1 MKFFY
6 FKKEYLNYFQRNK
19 FVFLVYKI
27 QQMNKYLVV
36 ILALWLNFVNAQN
49 EAVDKFKFLKKIDNI
64 NYLNDAN
71 NKSSIDS
78 LQLIIDNNS
87 NDTIK
92 GYFYRIQAKFLIN
105 QLEYDAA
112 LKSLDK
118 SIAFYKNANNSIGI
132 IKSMMNKGGVLY
144 QKGETKNATQEYV
157 NALAIAE
164 KKGYKNEIAA
174 LYKNIGLVYYSQG
187 KTKEALTYNNKAL
200 AIFNQLK
207 SKKDIAATYVNIG
220 NCYFDDYQ
228 PQNALLNYNKAL
240 KLSKETNDNQTIA
253 KLYNN
258 IGSVYINDL
267 QDTIKGIN
275 YLLDALAIKKQMN
288 NQNDLIIQYNNIA
301 AVYLDIK
308 KYDLALSYNDKAFEL
323 ASKSGNL
330 EELINVYDTYAL
342 INSAKKDFKKA
353 YDYHKLYSKTKDSL
367 LNIDNLKAVE
377 EINTK
382 YQTAEKEK
390 QLLQK
395 EAEAKKKTTTI
406 IILSLLAL
414 FIAIVGF
421 LIYRQQRL
429 KNVQQKQ
436 EFELQ
441 SAIAQI
447 ENQNKLHEQRL
458 AISRDLHD
466 NIGAQLTF
474 IISSVENLKFG
485 FPTMENSI
493 KNHLTKI
500 SDFTK
505 TTIVELRDT
514 IWAMNANEFTFDDL
528 SSRIYNFI
536 EKAQSAK
543 ESTTFKFTVDESL
556 KNSKFSSLEGVNLYR
571 TIQEAVNNA
580 IKYADANEVSIQV
593 QPIENGITI
602 GISDNGKGFDLDT
615 IDLGNGIVNM
625 QKRIEEIG
633 GVFKIKSELDKGTQ
647 ITISLNK

>member
-1 MKFFY
+1 M
-6 FKKEYLNYFQRNK
+6 
-19 FVFLVYKI
+19 
-27 QQMNKYLVV
+27 MNKYLVIV
-36 ILALWLNFVNAQN
+36 LSLCFHFVNAQKELN
-49 EAVDKFKFLKKIDNI
+49 TTYQFLKKIDDI
-64 NYLNDAN
+64 GYLNDAK
-71 NKSSIDS
+71 NKSAIDS
-78 LQLIIDNNS
+78 LHLIIDKNS
-87 NDTIK
+87 NDAIK
-92 GYFYRIQAKFLIN
+92 GYFYRIEAKFLIN
-105 QLEYDAA
+105 QLEHDAA

-118 SIAFYKNANNSIGI
+118 SITFYKNANNSLGI

-144 QKGETKNATQEYV
+144 QKGETKKATQEYV
-157 NALAIAE
+157 NALATAE

-187 KTKEALTYNNKAL
+187 KTKEALAYNNKAL

-267 QDTIKGIN
+267 QDTIKGID

-353 YDYHKLYSKTKDSL
+353 YDYHKLYSKAKDSL

-406 IILSLLAL
+406 IILSLLAF

-485 FPTMENSI
+485 FPTMETSI

-536 EKAQSAK
+536 EKAQSVK
-543 ESTTFKFTVDESL
+543 ENTAFKFSVDDSL

-580 IKYADANEVSIQV
+580 IKYADATEVSVQV
-593 QPIENGITI
+593 KPNENGITI
-602 GISDNGKGFDLDT
+602 EISDNGKGFDIDI